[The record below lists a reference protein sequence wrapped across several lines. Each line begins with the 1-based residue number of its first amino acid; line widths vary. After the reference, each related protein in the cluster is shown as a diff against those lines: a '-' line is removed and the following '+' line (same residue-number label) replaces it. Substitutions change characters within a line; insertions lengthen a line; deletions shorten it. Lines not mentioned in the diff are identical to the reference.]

1 MVQIWVTFGRPLL
14 PSGAITRRRQKGPT
28 RQAGPTKCD
37 PKQVSFEASGLEKRL
52 PQNMEIMLYRII
64 KELLNNTVK
73 HAAANVVIVQLI
85 KDGNRLNITVEDD
98 GKGFNIQQ
106 TNTGTGIETVKGR
119 VQYLNGSF
127 NIESEENVG
136 TTIMMEFLLTDEQHD

>member
-1 MVQIWVTFGRPLL
+1 M
-14 PSGAITRRRQKGPT
+14 
-28 RQAGPTKCD
+28 
-37 PKQVSFEASGLEKRL
+37 QVSFEASGLEKRL

-73 HAAANVVIVQLI
+73 HAAANVAIVQLI

-106 TNTGTGIETVKGR
+106 TNTGTGIETVKSR